1 MSDDKENNDKETSGN
16 GNGAA
21 PEQAQFTVLAQFIK
35 DLSFESPN
43 TPESLR
49 GPGNNPNLQVNVT
62 VAADK
67 VEGEVYEVVINFEAD
82 ATNEAGAIYKLELV
96 YGGLFRLTNMPDHIR
111 HPVLFVNCPT
121 LLFPFLRR
129 IVADLTREGGFP
141 PLMLDPIDF
150 AALYKQNLDKANAE
164 KQVKADS

>member
-21 PEQAQFTVLAQFIK
+21 PEQAQFNVLAQFIK

-43 TPESLR
+43 TPDSLR

-67 VEGEVYEVVINFEAD
+67 VDDEVHEVVINFEAD

-96 YGGLFRLTNMPDHIR
+96 YGGLFRLSNMPDHIR

-164 KQVKADS
+164 KQGKADS